1 MHHQRAVRASSFRR
15 FLFLLAAS
23 LLVFLSSAA
32 VSAEEAS
39 AQPEEKTQ
47 GAGDASSMAEI
58 LSNIANFRTL
68 RTKFVQTKHL
78 KSFKK
83 PMVLNGE
90 LCLDRPG
97 KRFAWHVEKPL
108 KYSCIIAD
116 GKLTQWDEDSG
127 KTVSVPFS
135 KYPMLEMLSDAMT
148 AFASGDLKALEK
160 DFEAAPGKDG
170 AIVLKPRSERFA
182 ASLITEVELS
192 LDDTKTKIVKV
203 RASEKNGDV
212 TELAYTDSVF
222 DSDIPDALWQA
233 KRK

>member
-1 MHHQRAVRASSFRR
+1 MTFSPALRILTAV
-15 FLFLLAAS
+15 LA
-23 LLVFLSSAA
+23 VCLSSAFA
-32 VSAEEAS
+32 GEDPAR
-39 AQPEEKTQ
+39 PEEKAPETEVATAAQ
-47 GAGDASSMAEI
+47 DTAE
-58 LSNIANFRTL
+58 LLANVANFRTL

-78 KSFKK
+78 KAFKK

-108 KYSCIIAD
+108 KYSCIIAN
-116 GKLTQWDEDSG
+116 GTHTQWDEDSG

-148 AFASGDLKALEK
+148 AFASGDIRALEK

-170 AIVLKPRSERFA
+170 AITLKPRSERFA
-182 ASLITEVELS
+182 ASLITEVELT

-212 TELAYTDSVF
+212 TELVYTDSVF

-233 KRK
+233 KQK

>member
-1 MHHQRAVRASSFRR
+1 MITAKNII
-15 FLFLLAAS
+15 LFL
-23 LLVFLSSAA
+23 SAA
-32 VSAEEAS
+32 LLSAFPFLASAEDAPAAPEKAAQEA
-39 AQPEEKTQ
+39 
-47 GAGDASSMAEI
+47 GAGDEVDTAKLLA
-58 LSNIANFRTL
+58 NIADFRTL

-78 KSFKK
+78 KSFRK

-108 KYSCIIAD
+108 QYSCIIAD
-116 GKLTQWDEDSG
+116 GKLTQWDADSG

-148 AFASGDLKALEK
+148 AFASGDIKALEK

-170 AIVLKPRSERFA
+170 TIVLKPRSERFA
-182 ASLITEVELS
+182 ASLITEVELT
-192 LDDTKTKIVKV
+192 LDDAKKAIVKV

-212 TELAYTDSVF
+212 TELVYSDSVF

-233 KRK
+233 KQK

>member
-1 MHHQRAVRASSFRR
+1 MTLKQAFRILTAILTVCASSAFAGEDTAQSETPKPQEAEAATAAPNAAE
-15 FLFLLAAS
+15 LFA
-23 LLVFLSSAA
+23 
-32 VSAEEAS
+32 
-39 AQPEEKTQ
+39 
-47 GAGDASSMAEI
+47 
-58 LSNIANFRTL
+58 NIANFKTL

-78 KSFKK
+78 KAFKK

-116 GKLTQWDEDSG
+116 GKLTQWDEDSD

-148 AFASGDLKALEK
+148 AFASGDIRALEK
-160 DFEAAPGKDG
+160 DFDATAGKDG
-170 AIVLKPRSERFA
+170 AITLKPRSERFA
-182 ASLITEVELS
+182 ASLITEVELT
-192 LDDTKTKIVKV
+192 LDDSKTKIVKV

-212 TELAYTDSVF
+212 TELVYTDSVF
-222 DSDIPDALWQA
+222 DSDIPDDLWQA

>member
-1 MHHQRAVRASSFRR
+1 MTFRPAIRILTAVLLSVCSSFA
-15 FLFLLAAS
+15 FAGEDAAQTEPKQQETESAAPDTAELLA
-23 LLVFLSSAA
+23 
-32 VSAEEAS
+32 
-39 AQPEEKTQ
+39 
-47 GAGDASSMAEI
+47 
-58 LSNIANFRTL
+58 NIANFKTL

-78 KSFKK
+78 KAFKK

-108 KYSCIIAD
+108 RYSCIIAN
-116 GKLTQWDEDSG
+116 GKLTQWDADSD

-148 AFASGDLKALEK
+148 AFASGDVKALEK
-160 DFEAAPGKDG
+160 DFEAAAGQDG
-170 AIVLKPRSERFA
+170 SVVLKPRSERFA
-182 ASLITEVELS
+182 ASLITEVELT

-212 TELAYTDSVF
+212 TELVYTDSVF

-233 KRK
+233 KQK

>member
-1 MHHQRAVRASSFRR
+1 MTSKPALRILTGLLFVGASFAFAGEVSIQTEPEPQEAEAKAGVPNTAE
-15 FLFLLAAS
+15 LLA
-23 LLVFLSSAA
+23 
-32 VSAEEAS
+32 
-39 AQPEEKTQ
+39 
-47 GAGDASSMAEI
+47 
-58 LSNIANFRTL
+58 NIANFKTL

-78 KSFKK
+78 KAFKK

-108 KYSCIIAD
+108 QYSCIIAN
-116 GKLTQWDEDSG
+116 GKLTQWDADSD

-148 AFASGDLKALEK
+148 AFASGDVKALEK
-160 DFEAAPGKDG
+160 DFEAAPGADG
-170 AIVLKPRSERFA
+170 TIVLKPRSERFA
-182 ASLITEVELS
+182 ASLITEVELT
-192 LDDTKTKIVKV
+192 LDEEKTKIVKV

-212 TELAYTDSVF
+212 TELVYTDSVF
-222 DSDIPDALWQA
+222 DSDIPNTLWQA

>member
-1 MHHQRAVRASSFRR
+1 MTFWPTVRILTAVLLSVCASFAFAGEDAAQTGPKPQEAEVKVSE
-15 FLFLLAAS
+15 LDTAELLA
-23 LLVFLSSAA
+23 
-32 VSAEEAS
+32 
-39 AQPEEKTQ
+39 
-47 GAGDASSMAEI
+47 
-58 LSNIANFRTL
+58 NIANFKTL

-78 KSFKK
+78 KAFKK

-108 KYSCIIAD
+108 KYSCVIAN
-116 GKLTQWDEDSG
+116 GKLTQWDADSD

-148 AFASGDLKALEK
+148 AFASGDVKALEK
-160 DFEAAPGKDG
+160 DFEAAAGKDG
-170 AIVLKPRSERFA
+170 TVVLKPRSEHFA
-182 ASLITEVELS
+182 ASLITEVELT
-192 LDDTKTKIVKV
+192 L

-212 TELAYTDSVF
+212 TELVYTDSVF

-233 KRK
+233 KQKK

>member
-1 MHHQRAVRASSFRR
+1 MTFGSALR
-15 FLFLLAAS
+15 FLTAA
-23 LLVFLSSAA
+23 LSVCA
-32 VSAEEAS
+32 VSLFAGEAS
-39 AQPEEKTQ
+39 AQPETETPGSEMKA
-47 GAGDASSMAEI
+47 GAPDTAE
-58 LSNIANFRTL
+58 LLANIANFKTL

-78 KSFKK
+78 KAFKK

-108 KYSCIIAD
+108 QYSCIIAN
-116 GKLTQWDEDSG
+116 GKLTQWDADSD

-148 AFASGDLKALEK
+148 AFASGDVKALEK
-160 DFEAAPGKDG
+160 DFEAAAGQDG
-170 AIVLKPRSERFA
+170 TVVLKPRSERFA
-182 ASLITEVELS
+182 ASLITKVELT
-192 LDDTKTKIVKV
+192 LDNTKTKIVKV

-212 TELAYTDSVF
+212 TELVYTDSVF

-233 KRK
+233 KQK

>member
-1 MHHQRAVRASSFRR
+1 MITAKNII
-15 FLFLLAAS
+15 LFL
-23 LLVFLSSAA
+23 SAA
-32 VSAEEAS
+32 LLSAFPFLASAEDAPAAPEKAAQEA
-39 AQPEEKTQ
+39 
-47 GAGDASSMAEI
+47 GAGDGVDTAKLLA
-58 LSNIANFRTL
+58 NIADFRTL

-78 KSFKK
+78 KSFRK

-108 KYSCIIAD
+108 QYSCIIAD
-116 GKLTQWDEDSG
+116 GKLTQWDADSG

-148 AFASGDLKALEK
+148 AFASGDIKALEK

-170 AIVLKPRSERFA
+170 TIVLKPRSERFA
-182 ASLITEVELS
+182 ASLITEVELT
-192 LDDTKTKIVKV
+192 LDDAKKAIVKV

-212 TELAYTDSVF
+212 TELVYSDSVF

-233 KRK
+233 KQK

>member
-1 MHHQRAVRASSFRR
+1 MTFKPVLRILTAVLSVCIFSAFAGEDALQPESKQPETEVATAAPDTAE
-15 FLFLLAAS
+15 LLAN
-23 LLVFLSSAA
+23 V
-32 VSAEEAS
+32 
-39 AQPEEKTQ
+39 
-47 GAGDASSMAEI
+47 
-58 LSNIANFRTL
+58 ANFRTL

-78 KSFKK
+78 KAFKK

-108 KYSCIIAD
+108 KYSCIIAN

-148 AFASGDLKALEK
+148 AFASGDIRALEK

-170 AIVLKPRSERFA
+170 AITLKPRSERFA
-182 ASLITEVELS
+182 ASLITEVELT

-203 RASEKNGDV
+203 RTSEKNGDV
-212 TELAYTDSVF
+212 TELVYSDSVF
-222 DSDIPDALWQA
+222 DSDIPDDLWQA

>member
-1 MHHQRAVRASSFRR
+1 MYHQRTVRASKIRR
-15 FLFLLAAS
+15 FLFLLAAP
-23 LLVFLSSAA
+23 LLVFLSSASL
-32 VSAEEAS
+32 SAEEAS
-39 AQPEEKTQ
+39 VQTDGETQ
-47 GAGDASSMAEI
+47 GTGDAGMAEI

-108 KYSCIIAD
+108 RYSCVIAD

-212 TELAYTDSVF
+212 TELVYSDSVF
-222 DSDIPDALWQA
+222 DSDIPDTLWQA
-233 KRK
+233 KQK

>member
-1 MHHQRAVRASSFRR
+1 MHHQRTVRASKVRC

-23 LLVFLSSAA
+23 FLVSLSSAN
-32 VSAEEAS
+32 VSAEDAS
-39 AQPEEKTQ
+39 VPPDGKTQ
-47 GAGDASSMAEI
+47 GAGDAGIAEI

-83 PMVLNGE
+83 PMILNGE

-170 AIVLKPRSERFA
+170 TVVLKPRSERFA

-212 TELAYTDSVF
+212 TELVYTDSVF

>member
-1 MHHQRAVRASSFRR
+1 MASGSALRILTAALSVSAVSVF
-15 FLFLLAAS
+15 AAE
-23 LLVFLSSAA
+23 SAA
-32 VSAEEAS
+32 P
-39 AQPEEKTQ
+39 AQTETAAEKT
-47 GAGDASSMAEI
+47 AGDATTVELLA
-58 LSNIANFRTL
+58 NIANFRTL

-108 KYSCIIAD
+108 EYSCIIAN
-116 GKLTQWDEDSG
+116 GKLTQWDADSG

-148 AFASGDLKALEK
+148 AFASGDVKALEK
-160 DFEAAPGKDG
+160 DFEAAPGADG
-170 AIVLKPRSERFA
+170 TIVLKPRSERFA
-182 ASLITEVELS
+182 ASLITEVELT
-192 LDDTKTKIVKV
+192 LDEEKTKIVKV

-212 TELAYTDSVF
+212 TELVYTDSVF
-222 DSDIPDALWQA
+222 DSDIPNTLWQA

>member
-1 MHHQRAVRASSFRR
+1 MTFKTALRILLTAFPAVC
-15 FLFLLAAS
+15 AS
-23 LLVFLSSAA
+23 LVFAGEAA
-32 VSAEEAS
+32 
-39 AQPEEKTQ
+39 AQPEAKTQ
-47 GAGDASSMAEI
+47 ETEVRAAAADPAE
-58 LSNIANFRTL
+58 LLLNLANFRTL
-68 RTKFVQTKHL
+68 RTKFVQTKRL
-78 KSFKK
+78 KAFKK

-108 KYSCIIAD
+108 RYSCIIAN
-116 GKLTQWDEDSG
+116 GKLTQWDEDSD

-148 AFASGDLKALEK
+148 AFASGDVKALEK

-170 AIVLKPRSERFA
+170 SILLKPRSERFA
-182 ASLITEVELS
+182 ASLITEVELF
-192 LDDTKTKIVKV
+192 LDDAGKRIVKV

-212 TELAYTDSVF
+212 TELVYSDSVF

-233 KRK
+233 KQK

>member
-1 MHHQRAVRASSFRR
+1 MTSKPALRILTGLLFVGASFA
-15 FLFLLAAS
+15 FAGEVATQTEPEPQEAEAKAGVPNTAELLA
-23 LLVFLSSAA
+23 
-32 VSAEEAS
+32 
-39 AQPEEKTQ
+39 
-47 GAGDASSMAEI
+47 
-58 LSNIANFRTL
+58 NIANFKTL

-78 KSFKK
+78 KAFKK

-108 KYSCIIAD
+108 QYSCIIAN
-116 GKLTQWDEDSG
+116 GKLTQWDADSD

-148 AFASGDLKALEK
+148 AFASGDVKALEK
-160 DFEAAPGKDG
+160 DFEAAAGQDG
-170 AIVLKPRSERFA
+170 TVVLKPRSERFA
-182 ASLITEVELS
+182 ASLITEVALT

-212 TELAYTDSVF
+212 TELVYTDSVF

-233 KRK
+233 KQKK

>member
-1 MHHQRAVRASSFRR
+1 MTLPPAFRILTAVLAVGASSAF
-15 FLFLLAAS
+15 AG
-23 LLVFLSSAA
+23 
-32 VSAEEAS
+32 EDP
-39 AQPEEKTQ
+39 AQPEAETPTS
-47 GAGDASSMAEI
+47 GATEIGTAAPDSAEI
-58 LSNIANFRTL
+58 FANIANFSTL

-78 KSFKK
+78 KAFKK

-108 KYSCIIAD
+108 RYSCIIAD

-160 DFEAAPGKDG
+160 DFEAVPGKDG
-170 AIVLKPRSERFA
+170 AITLKPRSERFA
-182 ASLITEVELS
+182 ASLITEVELT
-192 LDDTKTKIVKV
+192 LDDSKTKIVQV

-212 TELAYTDSVF
+212 TELVYTDSVF
-222 DSDIPDALWQA
+222 DSEIPDTLWQA

>member
-1 MHHQRAVRASSFRR
+1 MNSSPAIRILTAVLLSVCASFALAGEDSSQTETGKHQEAEAAAAPDTAE
-15 FLFLLAAS
+15 LLA
-23 LLVFLSSAA
+23 
-32 VSAEEAS
+32 
-39 AQPEEKTQ
+39 
-47 GAGDASSMAEI
+47 
-58 LSNIANFRTL
+58 NIANFKTL

-78 KSFKK
+78 KAFKK

-108 KYSCIIAD
+108 RYSCIIAN
-116 GKLTQWDEDSG
+116 GKLTQWDADSD

-148 AFASGDLKALEK
+148 AFASGDVKALEK
-160 DFEAAPGKDG
+160 DFEAAAGQDG
-170 AIVLKPRSERFA
+170 TVVLKPRSERFA
-182 ASLITEVELS
+182 ASLITEVELT

-212 TELAYTDSVF
+212 TELVYTDSVF
-222 DSDIPDALWQA
+222 DSDIPDDLWQA
-233 KRK
+233 KQKK

>member
-1 MHHQRAVRASSFRR
+1 MMLRPAIRILTAI
-15 FLFLLAAS
+15 LLAVCAS
-23 LLVFLSSAA
+23 FAFAGEDAAQTEPKQQETESAA
-32 VSAEEAS
+32 PDTAELLA
-39 AQPEEKTQ
+39 
-47 GAGDASSMAEI
+47 
-58 LSNIANFRTL
+58 NIANFKTL

-78 KSFKK
+78 KAFKK

-108 KYSCIIAD
+108 RYSCIIAN
-116 GKLTQWDEDSG
+116 GKLTQWDADSD

-148 AFASGDLKALEK
+148 AFASGDVKALEK
-160 DFEAAPGKDG
+160 DFEAAAGQDG
-170 AIVLKPRSERFA
+170 SVVLKPRSERFA
-182 ASLITEVELS
+182 ASLITEVELT

-212 TELAYTDSVF
+212 TELVYTDSVF

-233 KRK
+233 KQK